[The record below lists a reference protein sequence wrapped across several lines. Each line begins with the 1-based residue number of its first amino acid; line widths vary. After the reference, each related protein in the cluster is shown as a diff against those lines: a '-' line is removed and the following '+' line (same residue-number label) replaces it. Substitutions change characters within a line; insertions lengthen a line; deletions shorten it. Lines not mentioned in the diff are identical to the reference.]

1 MEQSKRTKYLV
12 AAASFV
18 LIVVAIFFLFIYQKG
33 PEKIK
38 PQENANDVKQLS
50 EISLEKRP
58 YVTLTPT
65 SDGAEIIISIENMGQ
80 FDKIE
85 YELTYMADN
94 PQIVGEKIERGS
106 TGTDVNTKDAKYKK
120 SILLGTASRGV
131 RNPDKSIT
139 DGKLT
144 MHFAKGDAQYLS
156 ETNWDLIQ
164 AGAMPQQIHDRSSK
178 FAVSLPSLGKD
189 YWIILADTIGL
200 PAQHGDFKTE
210 NVLLP
215 VYGSFSVAPEF
226 AKAADLSIKL
236 SQDAKSFQ
244 LYSYSHTDSKW
255 TKLDSSYDA
264 NSKTISA
271 KVDSF
276 ATFVVVSSQ

>member
-33 PEKIK
+33 PKKIK

-85 YELTYMADN
+85 YEMTYLADN
-94 PQIVGEKIERGS
+94 PQITGEKIERGS

-120 SILLGTASRGV
+120 SILLGTASRGT
-131 RNPDKSIT
+131 RSPDTGVT

-144 MHFAKGDAQYLS
+144 MHLAKCDTEYLS
-156 ETNWDLIQ
+156 ESRWDLME
-164 AGAMPQQIHDRSSK
+164 AGAAIKSVADKDSLFQIENMSLNK
-178 FAVSLPSLGKD
+178 F
-189 YWIILADTIGL
+189 YWIIIADTVGL
-200 PAQHGDFKTE
+200 PPNSPYDTNGVVLPIKGVFSIAPDF
-210 NVLLP
+210 
-215 VYGSFSVAPEF
+215 S
-226 AKAADLSIKL
+226 KL
-236 SQDAKSFQ
+236 AELTLNLKDDIQNPK
-244 LYSYSHTDSKW
+244 LYSFREDIGWQEREMDYDSTQKAI
-255 TKLDSSYDA
+255 TA
-264 NSKTISA
+264 P
-271 KVDSF
+271 VGFF
-276 ATFVVVSSQ
+276 ATFVVVGQVQ